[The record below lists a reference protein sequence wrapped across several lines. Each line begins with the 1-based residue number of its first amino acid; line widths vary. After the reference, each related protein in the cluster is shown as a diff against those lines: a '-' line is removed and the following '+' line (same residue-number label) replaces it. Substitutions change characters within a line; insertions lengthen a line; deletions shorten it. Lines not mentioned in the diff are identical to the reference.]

1 MCDQRKNSQPV
12 TCPLRSRSH
21 WLNFAGDSANCPAT
35 EKAWRTAAALTVRS
49 PTRRSVFYGRPVF
62 VPEGWKTGC
71 LSGGPQVFRLSL
83 SVKGGREMATTL
95 TRPKIDVKSLDPYAF
110 MAVLG
115 KRVIHPGGRRST
127 EELFNLARLQAGQ
140 RALDVGCGV
149 GTTAIQM
156 AGRFGASVTA
166 IDISPIML
174 ERARP
179 NVQRVGLGREIEVE
193 QGDIL
198 ALRFGD
204 STFDRVIAEAVT
216 MFVDRQRAAKE
227 LVRVCRPGG
236 MVLATEFFWRQPPTE
251 EAREIF
257 LGQVCPGMQL
267 DKLDGWVR
275 IYKDA
280 GLSAI
285 EVRSGPF
292 EMMTPRGFIQDE
304 GVINAFACMFRGLSR
319 VAYLR
324 KMAWLMPRI
333 SRAVPYLG
341 YILVGGLKPATS

>member
-1 MCDQRKNSQPV
+1 
-12 TCPLRSRSH
+12 
-21 WLNFAGDSANCPAT
+21 
-35 EKAWRTAAALTVRS
+35 
-49 PTRRSVFYGRPVF
+49 
-62 VPEGWKTGC
+62 
-71 LSGGPQVFRLSL
+71 
-83 SVKGGREMATTL
+83 MATTL
-95 TRPKIDVKSLDPYAF
+95 TRKKIDVQSIDPYTF

-127 EELFNLARLQAGQ
+127 EELFDLARLQQGQ
-140 RALDVGCGV
+140 QALDVGCGV

-156 AGRFGASVTA
+156 ARRFGAVVTA

-174 ERARP
+174 ERARR

-216 MFVDRQRAAKE
+216 MFVDRQRAANE
-227 LVRVCRPGG
+227 LVRVCRTGG

-304 GVINAFACMFRGLSR
+304 GFINAFACMFRGLSR

-333 SRAVPYLG
+333 GRAVPYLG

>member
-1 MCDQRKNSQPV
+1 M
-12 TCPLRSRSH
+12 
-21 WLNFAGDSANCPAT
+21 
-35 EKAWRTAAALTVRS
+35 TA
-49 PTRRSVFYGRPVF
+49 
-62 VPEGWKTGC
+62 
-71 LSGGPQVFRLSL
+71 
-83 SVKGGREMATTL
+83 TL
-95 TRPKIDVKSLDPYAF
+95 TRPEVDVKLLDPYTF
-110 MAVLG
+110 LAVLG

-127 EELFNLARLQAGQ
+127 EELFNLAQLRPGQ
-140 RALDVGCGV
+140 KALDVGCGV

-156 AGRFGASVTA
+156 ARRFGVAVTA
-166 IDISPIML
+166 LDISPIML
-174 ERARP
+174 DRARR
-179 NVQRVGLGREIEVE
+179 NVRRVGLERDIDLE

-198 ALRFGD
+198 ALRFPD

-216 MFVDRQRAAKE
+216 MFVDRSRAAKE

-267 DKLDGWVR
+267 DQLDGWVR
-275 IYKDA
+275 MYKDA

-304 GVINAFACMFRGLSR
+304 GFVNAFACMLRGLSR
-319 VAYLR
+319 AAYMR

-341 YILVGGLKPATS
+341 YILVGGLKPAT

>member
-1 MCDQRKNSQPV
+1 M
-12 TCPLRSRSH
+12 
-21 WLNFAGDSANCPAT
+21 
-35 EKAWRTAAALTVRS
+35 AA
-49 PTRRSVFYGRPVF
+49 
-62 VPEGWKTGC
+62 
-71 LSGGPQVFRLSL
+71 
-83 SVKGGREMATTL
+83 TL
-95 TRPKIDVKSLDPYAF
+95 TRPKIDVKSMDPYAF
-110 MAVLG
+110 LAVLG
-115 KRVIHPGGRRST
+115 KRVIHPGGRQST
-127 EELFNLARLQAGQ
+127 EQLFELARLAQGQ

-156 AGRFGASVTA
+156 ARRFGAAVTA
-166 IDISPIML
+166 IDISPLML
-174 ERARP
+174 ERARR
-179 NVQRVGLGREIEVE
+179 NVRRAGLEREIEVE

-198 ALRFGD
+198 ALEFPD
-204 STFDRVIAEAVT
+204 NAFDRVIAEAVT
-216 MFVDRQRAAKE
+216 MFVDRQRAASE

-280 GLSAI
+280 GLTAI

-304 GVINAFACMFRGLSR
+304 GFVNSVACMLRGVSR

-324 KMAWLMPRI
+324 KMAWLMPRVR
-333 SRAVPYLG
+333 RAVPYLG

>member
-1 MCDQRKNSQPV
+1 M
-12 TCPLRSRSH
+12 
-21 WLNFAGDSANCPAT
+21 
-35 EKAWRTAAALTVRS
+35 AA
-49 PTRRSVFYGRPVF
+49 
-62 VPEGWKTGC
+62 
-71 LSGGPQVFRLSL
+71 
-83 SVKGGREMATTL
+83 TL
-95 TRPKIDVKSLDPYAF
+95 TRPEIDVKSLDPYTF
-110 MAVLG
+110 LAVLG

-127 EELFNLARLQAGQ
+127 EELFTLARLQTGQ
-140 RALDVGCGV
+140 KTLDVGCGV

-156 AGRFGASVTA
+156 ARRFRVAVTA
-166 IDISPIML
+166 VDISPIML
-174 ERARP
+174 ERARS
-179 NVQRVGLGREIEVE
+179 NVRRASLERDIEVE

-198 ALRFGD
+198 ALGFLDGA
-204 STFDRVIAEAVT
+204 FDRVIAEAVT
-216 MFVDRQRAAKE
+216 MFVDRQRAARE

-267 DKLDGWVR
+267 DQLDGWVH

-304 GVINAFACMFRGLSR
+304 GFVNAFACMLRGLSR
-319 VAYLR
+319 TAYLR

-341 YILVGGLKPATS
+341 YVLVAGIKPMT